1 MALEFMKTKHTIDD
15 IDFTISKIQ
24 PTTGLEFTTRRVV
37 VTTVADSVEL
47 EFTHEGFEMFKA
59 IMREY

>member
-15 IDFTISKIQ
+15 IDFTIIKIH
-24 PTTGLEFTTRRVV
+24 PTTRLELTTRRVV

-47 EFTHEGFEMFKA
+47 EFTHEGFEMLKS
-59 IMREY
+59 ILREY